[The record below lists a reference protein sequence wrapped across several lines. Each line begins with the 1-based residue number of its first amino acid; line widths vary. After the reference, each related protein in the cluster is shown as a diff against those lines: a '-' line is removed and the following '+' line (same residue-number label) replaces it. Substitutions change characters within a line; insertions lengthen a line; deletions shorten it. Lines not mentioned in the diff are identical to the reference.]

1 MRPAAPAGSCALRL
15 PAASAQ
21 LALAPVT
28 VAPVWRAEGRATT
41 LVRASLFSI
50 QSHFARMPDGPV
62 VAIIVLVVA
71 GVLAALYFYIE
82 HRRHAPAAERAQPRA
97 TERLP
102 LFGTDMLA
110 TRGGDGALH
119 APDEDGAPQP
129 PRIQARRHPP
139 PPARPE
145 SFAAGAAAP
154 RPANSNGWGP
164 PPERVPLRP
173 PAFDGTPHPAVRTPA
188 DSPLG
193 APLRTRTATLPAP
206 DEHAFATGETLR
218 FAIPDEGTLRFL
230 PGRLEVVGGPD
241 TGREV
246 RFVAPPGSGDKVEI
260 TFGRTEGPAYR
271 HVQLLARTVSRRH
284 ALMSL
289 DDGHWNLTN
298 LSATNPVLLNGRA
311 LAPDEVAPLLVD
323 GDRIEMGE
331 VVFLF
336 HSR

>member
-1 MRPAAPAGSCALRL
+1 
-15 PAASAQ
+15 
-21 LALAPVT
+21 
-28 VAPVWRAEGRATT
+28 
-41 LVRASLFSI
+41 
-50 QSHFARMPDGPV
+50 MPDGPV
-62 VAIIVLVVA
+62 VALIVFAVA
-71 GVLAALYFYIE
+71 VGLAAVYFLVD
-82 HRRHAPAAERAQPRA
+82 HRRHARGDHRGVARPA
-97 TERLP
+97 ERLP
-102 LFGTDMLA
+102 LFRTDMLV

-119 APDEDGAPQP
+119 TADEDGAPQP
-129 PRIQARRHPP
+129 PRVQARRDPP

-145 SFAAGAAAP
+145 SVAPNGAGPRHAA
-154 RPANSNGWGP
+154 SDGWGP
-164 PPERVPLRP
+164 PPERGPLR
-173 PAFDGTPHPAVRTPA
+173 PAFDGVPHPMR
-188 DSPLG
+188 
-193 APLRTRTATLPAP
+193 PAP
-206 DEHAFATGETLR
+206 TPLDAAARGRVGTLAAPSEQAFTSGETLR

-246 RFVAPPGSGDKVEI
+246 RFVAPPGSGDTVEI

-284 ALMSL
+284 AVMSL

-311 LAPDEVAPLLVD
+311 LAPDETAPLLVD

>member
-1 MRPAAPAGSCALRL
+1 
-15 PAASAQ
+15 
-21 LALAPVT
+21 
-28 VAPVWRAEGRATT
+28 
-41 LVRASLFSI
+41 
-50 QSHFARMPDGPV
+50 MPDGPV
-62 VAIIVLVVA
+62 VAIIVFVVGA
-71 GVLAALYFYIE
+71 VLAALYFVVD
-82 HRRHAPAAERAQPRA
+82 HQRHARSGHKGAARSA
-97 TERLP
+97 ERLP

-110 TRGGDGALH
+110 TRDGEGTLH
-119 APDEDGAPQP
+119 AADEDGAPQP
-129 PRIQARRHPP
+129 PRVQARRDPLPP
-139 PPARPE
+139 PRPE
-145 SFAAGAAAP
+145 SFAPNGTGPRYAG
-154 RPANSNGWGP
+154 SDGWGP
-164 PPERVPLRP
+164 PPERTPMRP
-173 PAFDGTPHPAVRTPA
+173 PAFDGAPRPLMHPSAP
-188 DSPLG
+188 PLG
-193 APLRTRTATLPAP
+193 ATARSRVSTFTAP
-206 DEHAFATGETLR
+206 DEQAFATGETLR

-241 TGREV
+241 AGREV